1 MMDSCPHV
9 EILAQK
15 GGGTLVKERKKAR
28 KKGGIVLMVVLLLIA
43 VAGVEV
49 VQVYAQISDA
59 QAQEQALSV
68 QLEQQKL
75 ANAAL
80 RDDLARAD
88 DEEFIKEL
96 AREQLGLAEPGERI
110 FYDVNN

>member
-49 VQVYAQISDA
+49 VQVYAQISG
-59 QAQEQALSV
+59 
-68 QLEQQKL
+68 
-75 ANAAL
+75 L
-80 RDDLARAD
+80 RDAGCTGGFMTWNATSSLDKYSWLMPSFAPPAD
-88 DEEFIKEL
+88 E
-96 AREQLGLAEPGERI
+96 
-110 FYDVNN
+110 